1 MLFSYL
7 FWLSC
12 QPFPV
17 AINDDRS
24 FITLWEYKYISITVL
39 YIFPTP
45 QIGNLE
51 PYMLSWKK
59 DTALACNWNTTE
71 THASAELIKD

>member
-7 FWLSC
+7 SWLSC
-12 QPFPV
+12 QPFPA

-24 FITLWEYKYISITVL
+24 FITLWEYKYISITVF

-45 QIGNLE
+45 QIVNLE
-51 PYMLSWKK
+51 AYMLSWKK
-59 DTALACNWNTTE
+59 DIYLYLLSVTE
-71 THASAELIKD
+71 RQMKHMQVQN